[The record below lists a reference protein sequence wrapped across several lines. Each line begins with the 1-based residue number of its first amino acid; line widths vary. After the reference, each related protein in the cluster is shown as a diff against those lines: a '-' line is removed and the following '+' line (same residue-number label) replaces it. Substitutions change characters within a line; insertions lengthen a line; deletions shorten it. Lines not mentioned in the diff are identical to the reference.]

1 MIDARHNTGFKII
14 SSASM
19 YESLVLIHDLDQPKL
34 MFPLKCAAVLSK
46 NAAFLFYMRG
56 SPLHSCNNLRL

>member
-1 MIDARHNTGFKII
+1 MNICKYLWLALDAMIDARHNTGFKII

-34 MFPLKCAAVLSK
+34 MFP
-46 NAAFLFYMRG
+46 
-56 SPLHSCNNLRL
+56 